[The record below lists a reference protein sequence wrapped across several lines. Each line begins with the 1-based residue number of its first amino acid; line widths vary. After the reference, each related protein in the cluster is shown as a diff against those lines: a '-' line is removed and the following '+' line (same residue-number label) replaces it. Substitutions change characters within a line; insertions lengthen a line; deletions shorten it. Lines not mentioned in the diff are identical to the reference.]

1 MNYFQNLYHDQFCTY
16 LFLRQISYL
25 GLLQLGFT
33 WKLILFVVFGFLG
46 LLIGG
51 LIAVYLT
58 AIIEWLSNRNSPPS
72 ESGSMGGV
80 AWLGI
85 GLVLICIISPL
96 MGAIAIYLTALYL

>member
-1 MNYFQNLYHDQFCTY
+1 MINFASI

-33 WKLILFVVFGFLG
+33 WKLILLVVFGLLG

-51 LIAVYLT
+51 IFAVYLT
-58 AIIEWLSNRNSPPS
+58 VILEWLSNRNSPPS

-96 MGAIAIYLTALYL
+96 MGAIAICLAALYL

>member
-1 MNYFQNLYHDQFCTY
+1 MINFASI

-33 WKLILFVVFGFLG
+33 WKLILLVIFGLLG

-51 LIAVYLT
+51 IFAVYLT
-58 AIIEWLSNRNSPPS
+58 VILEWLSSRNSPPS
-72 ESGSMGGV
+72 ESGSMGGI

-85 GLVLICIISPL
+85 GLVLVCIISPL
-96 MGAIAIYLTALYL
+96 VGAIAICLAALYL